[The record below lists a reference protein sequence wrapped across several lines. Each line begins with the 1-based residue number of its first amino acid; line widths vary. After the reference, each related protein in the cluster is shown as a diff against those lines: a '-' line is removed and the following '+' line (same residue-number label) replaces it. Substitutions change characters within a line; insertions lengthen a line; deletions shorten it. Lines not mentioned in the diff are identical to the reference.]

1 MRAPTPEKGARDEP
15 EETLSTC
22 PIREAGLRGL
32 YHAKPKKRG
41 AEAPQEDA
49 WRTLHRPCSVGLTTQ
64 ERRNLQVVV
73 IARWL
78 CAFGDVEVHRRLRDR
93 LRPRLGCQ
101 RQDV

>member
-49 WRTLHRPCSVGLTTQ
+49 WRTLHRPCSVGLTAQ

-73 IARWL
+73 VARRL
-78 CAFGDVEVHRRLRDR
+78 RALGDIEVHRRLRNR
-93 LRPRLGCQ
+93 LRHGLG
-101 RQDV
+101 RHRH